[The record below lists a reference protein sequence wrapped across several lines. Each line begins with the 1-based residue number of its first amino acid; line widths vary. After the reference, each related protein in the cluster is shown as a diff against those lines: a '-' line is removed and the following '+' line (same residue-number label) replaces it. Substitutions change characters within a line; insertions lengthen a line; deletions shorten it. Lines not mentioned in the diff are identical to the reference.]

1 MLWYKLLQ
9 NTIYC
14 GTLHLTSYQLYE
26 YVSLGGLIDFNKET
40 GGKRYKKED
49 IVLCPLRQHSAATLS
64 VPTTLMQATKLGG
77 GLVWIALLLP

>member
-14 GTLHLTSYQLYE
+14 GKLHLTSYQLYG
-26 YVSLGGLIDFNKET
+26 YVSLGGLIEFKKKT
-40 GGKRYKKED
+40 GGKRHKIED

-64 VPTTLMQATKLGG
+64 VPTTLMQATRLGG